1 MPPLIIITLVKL
13 ADSLKMFNKSIVEQ
27 GILQTSGKEPFYV
40 ISYAFLL
47 DIRLVKAKLFL
58 CSSLKEV
65 SHAASRGSIPV
76 AETQYT
82 LIGIICWS
90 TQLIRTNRYSEDGY
104 WSGPPFKS
112 CYLPYLSWNIDMF
125 EIIAKQCGGLV
136 EDAHRT
142 LNIATLRRQ

>member
-58 CSSLKEV
+58 CSSPKEV
-65 SHAASRGSIPV
+65 SHEASRGSIPV
-76 AETQYT
+76 AENIVYFNRYHQLVNAIDTNKS
-82 LIGIICWS
+82 LFRGWI
-90 TQLIRTNRYSEDGY
+90 LIRSSIQVMLCSIPVME
-104 WSGPPFKS
+104 
-112 CYLPYLSWNIDMF
+112 
-125 EIIAKQCGGLV
+125 
-136 EDAHRT
+136 HRHV
-142 LNIATLRRQ
+142 